1 MARLNKARLE
11 RTEWLYI
18 DYWRATI
25 WHQLA
30 RKTEINTAR
39 DEQTL
44 NSGERSQT
52 IRSGRG
58 SNEWGGG
65 TPQKG
70 AWRTIKTKHHVR
82 RCRHIQ
88 NTQTEEQGDQTEDM
102 TVPPLRRTPPGAAG
116 RGSPRRR

>member
-58 SNEWGGG
+58 SNEGGG
-65 TPQKG
+65 G
-70 AWRTIKTKHHVR
+70 RHR
-82 RCRHIQ
+82 RVHGERSKQ
-88 NTQTEEQGDQTEDM
+88 NTMCADADIYRTR
-102 TVPPLRRTPPGAAG
+102 PPKDRVIKPRT
-116 RGSPRRR
+116 

>member
-18 DYWRATI
+18 HYWRATI
-25 WHQLA
+25 WDQLA

-65 TPQKG
+65 NTTEGCMANDQNKTPC
-70 AWRTIKTKHHVR
+70 AH
-82 RCRHIQ
+82 
-88 NTQTEEQGDQTEDM
+88 NMQTYTEH
-102 TVPPLRRTPPGAAG
+102 PHRRTGCH
-116 RGSPRRR
+116 GS